1 MKRRVVIALATAVG
15 IWAAPFSAH
24 AHHSY
29 GAFFDLCRSVTI
41 EGRVENI
48 QWKDPHVWINLTTDG
63 GTAYRV
69 EWTSL
74 RGLSNRGITA
84 ESLKA
89 GDRVVVTGSPMKD
102 PASIKDPAVKALMPD
117 PASAST
123 VVSALTQIRR
133 VSDSWSWRIAGPPD
147 AASSNVNRQ

>member
-89 GDRVVVTGSPMKD
+89 GDS
-102 PASIKDPAVKALMPD
+102 
-117 PASAST
+117 
-123 VVSALTQIRR
+123 RR
-133 VSDSWSWRIAGPPD
+133 GHRQSNERSGLDQGPGREGPD
-147 AASSNVNRQ
+147 A